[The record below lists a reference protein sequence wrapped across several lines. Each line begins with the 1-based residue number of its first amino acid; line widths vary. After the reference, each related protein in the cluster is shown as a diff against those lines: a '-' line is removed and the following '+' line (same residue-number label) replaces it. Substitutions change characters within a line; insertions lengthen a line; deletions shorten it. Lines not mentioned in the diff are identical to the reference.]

1 MKQIRAL
8 VGLLVVIGAFYLA
21 WQIFPAYYANYA
33 FQDYLENQARLESYA
48 ENRSDMDVADAVVQK
63 AQELEIPLTAQ
74 QIRVQRVGKELSISA
89 EYTVHIDLPGYP
101 LDLNFK
107 PGTKNKKL

>member
-21 WQIFPAYYANYA
+21 WQVFPAYYANYA
-33 FQDYLENQARLESYA
+33 FQDYLENQARIESYA
-48 ENRSDMDVADAVVQK
+48 ENRSDMDVADAVALK

-74 QIRVQRVGKELSISA
+74 QIHVERVGKELTIWA
-89 EYTVHIDLPGYP
+89 EYTVQINLPGYP
-101 LDLNFK
+101 LELNFR
-107 PGTKNKKL
+107 PGTKNKKI